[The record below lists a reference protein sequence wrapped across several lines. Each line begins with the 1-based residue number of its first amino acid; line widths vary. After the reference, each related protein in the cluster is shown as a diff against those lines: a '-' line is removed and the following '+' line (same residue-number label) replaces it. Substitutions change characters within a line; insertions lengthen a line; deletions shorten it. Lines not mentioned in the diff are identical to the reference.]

1 MKRRRF
7 KHDQSFSE
15 RCLQEA
21 ERLREQARQLPPGPE
36 RQELERKARQTATA
50 AHIEGWL
57 QSPGLQPPK

>member
-7 KHDQSFSE
+7 KNKPSFSS
-15 RCLQEA
+15 RGR
-21 ERLREQARQLPPGPE
+21 RLREQARQLPPGPE
-36 RQELERKARQTATA
+36 RQELERKAQQADTA